1 MPLTPADASG
11 QPRTLVALS
20 VMPDG
25 QTVIP
30 AKSVKV
36 SDGFGGW
43 RLAWVAP
50 VKAATLSFSKSP
62 VLVGEAFNVI
72 ASVPAG
78 TPEGAYAMFR
88 STEGHNYRVDFPTGS
103 TTVTLVGHSH
113 APTGAHDW
121 YVDFYTMGGTTTF
134 GPARQTAVARST
146 ASVSGPSWFM
156 SHRCPNPSGLNYIP
170 DVTFSISLSNYTAAT
185 RVELQI
191 ASWSDGVFKT
201 IGIWTPAGVDDYADI
216 PGASW
221 TWTFANSLFDRDG
234 MWSARIILT
243 FADGAT
249 YESPHYGMDVRV
261 KGLGVQSD
269 HYSPVVNT
277 VVTLSAFCNYGDCG
291 IMYSAAQWFHNGGSG
306 WNPDSGSNPVQWA
319 AWGTISWLWREVFA
333 DGSVLHS
340 NVITVAPV
348 AAPTEVVT
356 DNGSYNGVSGG
367 TGLVNAMRAARSA
380 GLPLR
385 VVGTWTLELNDIWI
399 PDGVTVRAHGA
410 VFNHRPV
417 ARFKNAAKWP
427 AANMPDSCRGYD
439 GGTFHW
445 EGGEF
450 NGGGDGIFTI
460 SHSPGFTIRDTT
472 MYNYC
477 TSTEDGHAIEINSSG
492 GNDLGLADYRVWI
505 VNNKFRGVQNGQR
518 PNSNDEPVH
527 YDWAWK
533 GSGCGGAE
541 DHTMCHNVYIGSNE
555 FWSPWEHAKCAI
567 GGHRMSSASYNVM
580 GNAGLANPA
589 DGNPSERH
597 NSFLI
602 EGNVIHGATGAT
614 SGVSPDK
621 GSIALFCLRGVH
633 VRNNAFYG
641 CLPGVSGKLVSAFD
655 PTQNLNSAIVGISIY
670 GNTHDGAAVNIS
682 MPASGSTGG

>member
-25 QTVIP
+25 RTVIP

-43 RLAWVAP
+43 RLAWVPP
-50 VKAATLSFSKSP
+50 VKVATLALSKSG
-62 VLVGEAFNVI
+62 VLVGEQFDIVLSI
-72 ASVPAG
+72 PGGV
-78 TPEGAYAMFR
+78 PEGGATVRFVGPVLDR
-88 STEGHNYRVDFPTGS
+88 TEIAHEAA
-103 TTVTLVGHSH
+103 TTVRVPH
-113 APTGAHDW
+113 ALDVSGSFTAH
-121 YVDFYTMGGTTTF
+121 VTTMGGTTTF
-134 GPARQTAVARST
+134 GPVVQTVNARSTVAVTGSAWVMSTECPNPTGLNTIAAAAFTAALSNPAAVARVDWSIHYPST
-146 ASVSGPSWFM
+146 GWQATRQTDLNPTGNVSM
-156 SHRCPNPSGLNYIP
+156 SMKFGTPGGWHVRAIITHKDGTT
-170 DVTFSISLSNYTAAT
+170 VESNHHYVEVRKKALTAA
-185 RVELQI
+185 V
-191 ASWSDGVFKT
+191 SD
-201 IGIWTPAGVDDYADI
+201 
-216 PGASW
+216 
-221 TWTFANSLFDRDG
+221 AN
-234 MWSARIILT
+234 
-243 FADGAT
+243 
-249 YESPHYGMDVRV
+249 
-261 KGLGVQSD
+261 
-269 HYSPVVNT
+269 PVVNST
-277 VVTLSAFCNYGDCG
+277 VRLTASCTEGCSYPASA
-291 IMYSAAQWFHNGGSG
+291 SQWFHNGGAG
-306 WNPDSGSNPVQWA
+306 WTPDSGSNPVDWA
-319 AWGTISWLWREVFA
+319 AWGTISWLWRESFA
-333 DGSVLHS
+333 DGSFLHS
-340 NVITVAPV
+340 NSLTVTPVAP
-348 AAPTEVVT
+348 APTEVVT
-356 DNGSYNGVSGG
+356 DVDGNGVGHYRGTYGG
-367 TGLVNAMRAARSA
+367 TGLVNAMRDARAAN
-380 GLPLR
+380 LPLR
-385 VVGTWTLELNDIWI
+385 IVGAWTLELNSIWI
-399 PDGVTVRAHGA
+399 PDGVVVRAHGA

-417 ARFKNAAKWP
+417 ARFRNAARWP
-427 AANMPDSCRGYD
+427 AADMPTSCGGYD
-439 GGTFHW
+439 GGSFHW

-492 GNDLGLADYRVWI
+492 GNDLGLTEYRVWI
-505 VNNKFRGVQNGQR
+505 LNNKFRGVQNGQR

-527 YDWAWK
+527 YDWAWQ

-541 DHTMCHNVYIGSNE
+541 DHTMCHNVYIGFNE

-567 GGHRMSSASYNVM
+567 GGHRMSAASYGDM
-580 GNAGLANPA
+580 GNAGLKNPA

-602 EGNVIHGATGAT
+602 ERNVIHGAVGAT

-633 VRNNAFYG
+633 VRDNAFHG

-670 GNTHDGAAVNIS
+670 GNTHNGAAVNIS